1 MGLTCFNQCVYSV
14 SCRDEST
21 SRRQE
26 ERKPQWAHILFA

>member
-1 MGLTCFNQCVYSV
+1 MGLTCLNQHVYSV

-26 ERKPQWAHILFA
+26 ERNKWPPILCA